1 MNEVKLSDYSS
12 GSDEDYG
19 YGQDQFLRV
28 NTKDMKWILG
38 SKDSDEKISSMQF
51 PSSEQGVDDIK
62 DSEYSENEQ
71 NEQVH

>member
-38 SKDSDEKISSMQF
+38 SKNSDEKIS
-51 PSSEQGVDDIK
+51 
-62 DSEYSENEQ
+62 
-71 NEQVH
+71 